1 MGLDD
6 IIVAD
11 GVKRLVACIVAVDIY
26 IVLAECVKS
35 DIIVCGVEE
44 HDYLLQLAVPVKTEA
59 DYSLRKMVEELHI
72 SADVLSCEHSQCGMC
87 LSELDKSLVVIEN
100 ISELGLSV
108 PFKAVYRIGRIVA
121 VVVVCAAG
129 ERL

>member
-11 GVKRLVACIVAVDIY
+11 GVKRLVACIVAVDIN
-26 IVLAECVKS
+26 IVLAECVES

-59 DYSLRKMVEELHI
+59 NYSLRKMVEKLHVP
-72 SADVLSCEHSQCGMC
+72 ADILSGKHSQCGMS
-87 LSELDKSLVVIEN
+87 LSELNKSLVVIEN

-121 VVVVCAAG
+121 VVVICTTW